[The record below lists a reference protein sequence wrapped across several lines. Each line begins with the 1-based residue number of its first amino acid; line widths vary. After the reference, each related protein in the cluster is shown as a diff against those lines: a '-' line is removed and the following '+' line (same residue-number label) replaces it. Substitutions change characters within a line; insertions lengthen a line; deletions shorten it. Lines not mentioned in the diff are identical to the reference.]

1 MAPNDPPSGRQVWR
15 NFMNSDPTTH
25 SKPAGQRAVRTA
37 LLALGTTL
45 LASAPALAQAQPA
58 SPWQVAGRQ
67 GLIHVV
73 IVPPAQAQL
82 RNRAAY
88 AQQVGLLCAPQA
100 TCFVNFFSNS
110 TGAPVGVPLPDAIAN
125 EPTAIF
131 RRSAKQ
137 GAETFRWSCRM
148 GSDEGNC
155 F

>member
-1 MAPNDPPSGRQVWR
+1 
-15 NFMNSDPTTH
+15 MNSDPTTH
-25 SKPAGQRAVRTA
+25 SKRAGLRAVRTA
-37 LLALGTTL
+37 LLALATTL
-45 LASAPALAQAQPA
+45 LASAPVLAPAQPA
-58 SPWQVAGRQ
+58 SPWEIAGRQ
-67 GLIHVV
+67 GLIQVV
-73 IVPPAQAQL
+73 IVPPAQL

-88 AQQVGLLCAPQA
+88 AQQVGLLCAPQV
-100 TCFVNFFSNS
+100 TCFINFFSNS
-110 TGAPVGVPLPDAIAN
+110 TGAPVGVPLPDAIAR